1 MELDYEYE
9 VETGYWTSR
18 NTVPKYRILE
28 TEEDSI
34 TGTVWHKLKTN
45 EKAAQLIHNCKAHTQ
60 WDYRTELSGKIFVWA
75 TDQLLTILHLQGL
88 QQGL

>member
-1 MELDYEYE
+1 MEQWEYE

-18 NTVPKYRILE
+18 NTPTYRILE

-45 EKAAQLIHNCKAHTQ
+45 EKAAQLIHNYKAHSQ
-60 WDYRTELSGKIFVWA
+60 WDYRTETTGKIFIWV
-75 TDQLLTILHLQGL
+75 TDQLLTLLHIQGL
-88 QQGL
+88 QQGK